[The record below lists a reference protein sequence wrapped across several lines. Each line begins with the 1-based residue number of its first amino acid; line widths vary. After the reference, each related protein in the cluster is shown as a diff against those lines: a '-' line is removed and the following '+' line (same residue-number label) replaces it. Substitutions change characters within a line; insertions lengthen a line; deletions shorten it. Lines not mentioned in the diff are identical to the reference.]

1 MASTLVIQE
10 WLAFLGR
17 QAKPNEPGSPYL
29 IAYRSDPSDSSGVKP
44 LNSTIYSCGDP
55 SLGCSCGDCPSSSVC
70 TGSLLPQ
77 LNTETSCSV
86 KMGSLKVGTIL
97 LPELTIK
104 FHQEWVQY
112 TKLYIYCTT
121 SVLKLMMFRTS

>member
-1 MASTLVIQE
+1 MASKD
-10 WLAFLGR
+10 WLAFIGR
-17 QAKPNEPGSPYL
+17 QANLNEPGSPYL
-29 IAYRSDPSDSSGVKP
+29 ITFRSDFSDSSGVKP

-86 KMGSLKVGTIL
+86 KMGSLKVGDIL
-97 LPELTIK
+97 LPYMYDEIIEGSGL
-104 FHQEWVQY
+104 VY
-112 TKLYIYCTT
+112 
-121 SVLKLMMFRTS
+121 